1 MKGLKKILDVTK
13 NISSIL
19 VGLLFIFS
27 GFVKGIDLMGST
39 YKFTDYF
46 VAFGVSSLES
56 ISLPLAFILSATE
69 FVIGSA
75 LLFRARMVVFSWLA
89 LIFMGFFTLLTF
101 YIALTNPVSDC
112 GCFGDALIISNW
124 ATFWKNVILILLVFN
139 VFIFRNK
146 FRKFFPEPALEWGL
160 IGGMFLFFTLI
171 SLYSYKHLPILDFR
185 PYHVGANIPD
195 KMNIPDDAP
204 VDEYKVILFY
214 EKDGETREFTIDN
227 LPDSTWNWV
236 DTKSILIKKGYEPPV
251 KNFIIETAYERNDV
265 TELILSNKE
274 VSFLLISYDL
284 NDANPESQ
292 EKINKLAD
300 YAMHYQHQF
309 YCLTASPEIT
319 INEFIEKNKA
329 SYEFF
334 NTDEITLKTI
344 IRSNPGLVLLKEGTI
359 IAKWHYNDIP
369 EVSELGSSIM
379 AYAIN
384 SNRISHERT
393 SKSFYIFLFLFIV
406 SMVWNIRKSLKQ

>member
-1 MKGLKKILDVTK
+1 MKSLEKILELTK

-27 GFVKGIDLMGST
+27 GAVKGIDLLGST

-46 VAFGVSSLES
+46 VAFGFPALES
-56 ISLPLAFILSATE
+56 FSFPLAFILSASE
-69 FVIGSA
+69 FVIGTA
-75 LLFRARMVVFSWLA
+75 LIFRVRMVIFSWLS
-89 LIFMGFFTLLTF
+89 LVFMGFFTLLTF

-124 ATFWKNVILILLVFN
+124 ATFWKNMILILLVIN
-139 VFIFRNK
+139 VFMFRNK
-146 FRKFFPEPALEWGL
+146 FRRFFPEPALEWGL

-195 KMNIPDDAP
+195 KMNIPANAP
-204 VDEYKVILFY
+204 ADEYEVILIY
-214 EKDGETREFTIDN
+214 EKDGKTQEFSIEN

-236 DTKSILIKKGYEPPV
+236 ETKSILMKKGFEPSI
-251 KNFIIETAYERNDV
+251 KNFIIETVYERDDV
-265 TELILSNKE
+265 TDLILSNE
-274 VSFLLISYDL
+274 GLSFLIISYDL
-284 NDANPESQ
+284 NKANTENQ
-292 EKINKLAD
+292 EKINKLAE

-309 YCLTASPEIT
+309 YCLTASPEMT
-319 INEFIEKNKA
+319 INEFIKKNHT

-344 IRSNPGLVLLKEGTI
+344 IRSNPGLILLQKGTI

-369 EVSELGSSIM
+369 EVSEPGENML

-384 SNRISHERT
+384 EQRISNEKTR
-393 SKSFYIFLFLFIV
+393 KSFYIFLFLFIV
-406 SMVWNIRKSLKQ
+406 SMVWNIRKSFKQ